1 MPTIAFLRDK
11 FGGFLE
17 NTRAAIAVEMAF
29 VLPIFIM
36 LGFLSWDAATIYT
49 QIKRGTKHYYSVG
62 DVMASQTR
70 DMTCS
75 RLDKVAELVYSSY
88 AAGNWARRPR
98 PTGNDF
104 TRDGALDFRYVV
116 RVVTVQDPATET
128 VTGDLRGR
136 VRWEYFRSP
145 EDMDTE
151 SEIKP
156 GDLIDIPD
164 GLRIAG
170 QTYVQIAGRLWVAPA
185 INYLGVFDFN
195 PADHTVTHTQFD
207 VVRFFPLRYVT
218 ALGLESSTADP
229 LTDKC
234 SDGTNYGL

>member
-1 MPTIAFLRDK
+1 MQTIAFFRDTFRAFRK
-11 FGGFLE
+11 

-104 TRDGALDFRYVV
+104 TRDGALDFRYVI

-136 VRWEYFRSP
+136 VRWEYFRTP

-151 SEIKP
+151 SEVKP
-156 GDLIDIPD
+156 GELIDIPD

-195 PADHTVTHTQFD
+195 PADNTVTHTQFD

-218 ALGLESSTADP
+218 SLGLDSSASDP
-229 LTDKC
+229 MTDKC
-234 SDGTNYGL
+234 SDGSNYGL

>member
-1 MPTIAFLRDK
+1 MQTIAFLRDTLGAFRK
-11 FGGFLE
+11 

-36 LGFLSWDAATIYT
+36 IGFLSWDAATIYT

-62 DVMASQTR
+62 DIMSSQTE

-98 PTGNDF
+98 PLGNDF
-104 TRDGALDFRYVV
+104 TRDGALDFRYVI

-128 VTGDLRGR
+128 VTGDLKGR
-136 VRWEYFRSP
+136 VRWEYFRTP

-151 SEIKP
+151 SEVKP
-156 GDLIDIPD
+156 GELIDIPD

-170 QTYVQIAGRLWVAPA
+170 QTYVQIAGRLWVAPS
-185 INYLGVFDFN
+185 INYLGVFDFDPSDN
-195 PADHTVTHTQFD
+195 TVTHTQLD

-218 ALGLESSTADP
+218 SLGLDYDASDP

-234 SDGTNYGL
+234 SDGSNYGL